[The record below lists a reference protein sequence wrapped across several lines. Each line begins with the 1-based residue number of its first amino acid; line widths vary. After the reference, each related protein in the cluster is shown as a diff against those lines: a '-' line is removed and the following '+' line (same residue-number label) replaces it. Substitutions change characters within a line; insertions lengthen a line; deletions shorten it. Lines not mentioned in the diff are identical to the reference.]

1 MVLTFLATNAG
12 AQECGRQTGCPK
24 SGGLDLMQ
32 IRSNVDKEAAVDKDA
47 DWDEADA
54 ADEEVEC
61 EVSSIAKDYY
71 TKPPE
76 HEFSCHIDGESD
88 EDDMELDV
96 DGIEDAHERF
106 HPQTGDRITLRGRR
120 FRRRGRKNFKA
131 ASFFFFVLNPCLVE
145 DLQTCLSFSLAVVC
159 LQVRG
164 FRVRR
169 RGRGRR
175 ASFLQAVAN
184 EGVSAS
190 VSSLCVLFGLPWD
203 WASALQAQGQ

>member
-1 MVLTFLATNAG
+1 MHLKMRQILIVLTFLATNAG

-131 ASFFFFVLNPCLVE
+131 ASFAFLSLPC
-145 DLQTCLSFSLAVVC
+145 
-159 LQVRG
+159 
-164 FRVRR
+164 RR
-169 RGRGRR
+169 
-175 ASFLQAVAN
+175 
-184 EGVSAS
+184 SADM
-190 VSSLCVLFGLPWD
+190 LEL
-203 WASALQAQGQ
+203 